1 MILLYSNEIIE
12 FSNGNLMM
20 NRSCLCNQND
30 SILSDFEYKSNQ
42 STIELL
48 PNYRHTHIQFE
59 DPFENDEPQHDHQSD
74 FAEIRSIRRTFRRC
88 MNHDDCY
95 KDERCLR
102 FKCKLFEKPK
112 NFKSL

>member
-30 SILSDFEYKSNQ
+30 SILR
-42 STIELL
+42 L

-59 DPFENDEPQHDHQSD
+59 DPFENDEPQHDQSD

-112 NFKSL
+112 NFESL